1 MTNERRQEAIVIA
14 LIASAIV
21 HVALMFYFR
30 PKVMAVVIN
39 DDGKVGRREAMRVS
53 RSEAKPN
60 PVQIYDLDDVE
71 AKREAP
77 TAESSIDS
85 ITISPVENVS
95 DVVAE
100 IKNPAPEILSE
111 SEAEPIVEDPTVF
124 EANVIKLDDVV
135 SGKIAAMPIDTP
147 TIVEQGA
154 TIQSAPD
161 SGAIKPEIPDFN
173 PDTFFPPEVAFEEKV
188 TDRFESAPET
198 KSISEFVPS
207 EKVYEEVD
215 EKVVEA
221 EKEAIRELMNVDD
234 ANDLWPMLN
243 VSMTKQLFEGYIYY
257 KVMISPK
264 TSASPTNS
272 AKNVLPVVPKDIV
285 ILIDASGSIGNDR
298 LESCRI
304 AGKKIL
310 RTCTNTDDRFNI
322 VAFRDKYKYLSQK
335 WVNCDKEGLD
345 YADAWLNRLAA
356 HGRTDVFA
364 TISSVL
370 TLPRDPRRPLIAM
383 VVTDGEANTGVSE
396 TAQILSQFTSL
407 NDGMISVYMYG
418 VKSSANKELIDVL
431 TRGNRGESY
440 IHQGTRWTAG
450 KFIDSLS
457 AKFRDPVLTDLRIV
471 YSANVNAEA
480 FPRRLK
486 NLYRGET
493 LTFVGRVKAGT
504 SEIAF
509 SLKGLN
515 GDKTYE
521 SFIKIPVAVA
531 SVDPSIPNLWK
542 EEQAVDS
549 KLN

>member
-85 ITISPVENVS
+85 IAISPVENVS

-161 SGAIKPEIPDFN
+161 SGAIKPEMPDFN
-173 PDTFFPPEVAFEEKV
+173 PDTFFPPEIAFEEKV

-207 EKVYEEVD
+207 EEVYEEVD

-264 TSASPTNS
+264 TSASTTNS

-335 WVNCDKEGLD
+335 WMNCDKEGLD

-504 SEIAF
+504 PEIAF